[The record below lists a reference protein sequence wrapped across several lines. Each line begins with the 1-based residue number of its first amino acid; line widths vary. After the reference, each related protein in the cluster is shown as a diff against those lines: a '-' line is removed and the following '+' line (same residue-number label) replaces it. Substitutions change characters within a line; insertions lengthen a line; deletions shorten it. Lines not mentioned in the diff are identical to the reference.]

1 MNNEAISPF
10 ESSTKLMILLMVAAY
25 FFSIAIRMIWVYQMG
40 DVPIYHWNGQLMIN
54 TNDGYIWASGAQ
66 KVLEGMHQYNPRVP
80 DWLSYGVVFF
90 TVIAAKILPFTLDT
104 IILYMP
110 AAVAGLVV
118 IPIILIG
125 RLFNFTFVSFLAALI
140 GSVAWSYYNRT
151 MIGYYD
157 TDMFSAMAPM
167 FILYFLLR
175 TIEYENLNNT
185 LISALIIF
193 AYPFLYDG
201 GLSLVYAM
209 ALLYMLYMVI
219 FHRKEAFTYQ
229 SITLISVALM
239 GMPWLVKLLLIIIL
253 YLAFM
258 RVAFNQ
264 KKLIIASAIA
274 VLLFLYSGNV
284 FALLWAKFSVYF
296 FRGVDESGGLKF
308 YEVAQT
314 VREAGRIPFE
324 TMANRISG
332 SIPGVIAAL
341 LGYLLLVIRHRSF
354 ILALPLIGI
363 GIFSLWGGLRFTVF
377 AVPVAAIS
385 AVYLFYVLASYIK
398 PVPGRYGVL
407 VLLWAA
413 MLYPN
418 ITHIIGYKV
427 PTVFNDREVK
437 ILNTLKAK
445 GSSKDYV
452 VTWWDYGYPIWYY
465 GEKNTLVDGGKHNH
479 DNFIVSEI
487 LTTPSQLEAARLSRI
502 AVETYVESNYSIIAD
517 TLFKNGR
524 DDQVD
529 VAAYLEN
536 LRYGDAE
543 MPKKTREVYLYL
555 PWRMM
560 DIFPTVKIFSN
571 IDLQSGKKYNRPFFY
586 MSRGHR
592 DTPENLNLGSG
603 VLLDK
608 KSGMLQVG
616 RQKVPL
622 KYFYTVGNRSD
633 GTVSVKQQLVRA
645 QGRLSIIF
653 LASYNRFLVVDDNY
667 LNSTFIKM
675 FVFEQYDKKLF
686 EQVITSPYAKI
697 YRVKI

>member
-1 MNNEAISPF
+1 
-10 ESSTKLMILLMVAAY
+10 
-25 FFSIAIRMIWVYQMG
+25 
-40 DVPIYHWNGQLMIN
+40 
-54 TNDGYIWASGAQ
+54 
-66 KVLEGMHQYNPRVP
+66 
-80 DWLSYGVVFF
+80 
-90 TVIAAKILPFTLDT
+90 
-104 IILYMP
+104 
-110 AAVAGLVV
+110 
-118 IPIILIG
+118 
-125 RLFNFTFVSFLAALI
+125 
-140 GSVAWSYYNRT
+140 
-151 MIGYYD
+151 
-157 TDMFSAMAPM
+157 
-167 FILYFLLR
+167 
-175 TIEYENLNNT
+175 
-185 LISALIIF
+185 
-193 AYPFLYDG
+193 
-201 GLSLVYAM
+201 
-209 ALLYMLYMVI
+209 
-219 FHRKEAFTYQ
+219 
-229 SITLISVALM
+229 M
-239 GMPWLVKLLLIIIL
+239 GMPWLAKLLLIIIL

-264 KKLIIASAIA
+264 KKLIIASAAA

-284 FALLWAKFSVYF
+284 FALVWAKFSVYF

-341 LGYLLLVIRHRSF
+341 LGYLLLVIRHRPF

-385 AVYLFYVLASYIK
+385 AVYLFYVIASYVK
-398 PVPGRYGVL
+398 PVPGRYALL
-407 VLLWAA
+407 VLLGAA
-413 MLYPN
+413 ILYPN

-427 PTVFNDREVK
+427 PTVFNNREVK
-437 ILNTLKAK
+437 ILDTLKTK
-445 GSSKDYV
+445 GSDKDYV

-465 GEKNTLVDGGKHNH
+465 GEKNTLIDGGKHNH

-487 LTTPSQLEAARLSRI
+487 LTTSSQLEAARLSRI

-517 TLFKNGR
+517 TLFKNGQK
-524 DDQVD
+524 DQVD

-536 LRYGDAE
+536 LRYGDVE

-571 IDLQSGKKYNRPFFY
+571 IDLESGKKYDRPFFY
-586 MSRGHR
+586 ISRGHR
-592 DTPENLNLGSG
+592 DAPENLNLGSG
-603 VLLDK
+603 VILDK
-608 KSGMLQVG
+608 KSGMLQIG

-622 KYFYTVGNRSD
+622 KSFYTVGNRSD
-633 GTVSVKQQLVRA
+633 GTVSVKQQPVRA

-653 LASYNRFLVVDDNY
+653 LASYNRFLVLDDSY

-686 EQVITSPYAKI
+686 EQVDISPYAKI